1 MDRMSKTIDGQN
13 IGAILFDLGN
23 VLIDVDFYRCA
34 RLWSDHAGIPA
45 HVLASRF
52 RIDDAYKAFECGKLD
67 APAFYEAL
75 RGQLE
80 ISLPDDTMREGW
92 NAIIRDE
99 KPGIRDGL
107 EQLARRYPLY
117 VLTNTNPEHE
127 NIWAEKHRDLLSHF
141 KEIFV
146 SSHMGCRKPDAA
158 AYLHVSRS
166 IGTPCSEILFFD
178 DAEENVQGAR
188 KVGMQAIRVD
198 QDDTIAQCIHPI
210 LAKPR
215 K

>member
-1 MDRMSKTIDGQN
+1 MSKTIDGQN

-23 VLIDVDFYRCA
+23 VLIDIDFYRCA

-99 KPGIRDGL
+99 KPGIRDCL

-127 NIWAEKHRDLLSHF
+127 NIWTEKHRGLLSHF

-166 IGTPCSEILFFD
+166 IGAPCSKILFFD
-178 DAEENVQGAR
+178 DAEENVQGLSPYTHLRAHE
-188 KVGMQAIRVD
+188 
-198 QDDTIAQCIHPI
+198 TS
-210 LAKPR
+210 
-215 K
+215 

>member
-1 MDRMSKTIDGQN
+1 MSKTIDPQT

-23 VLIDVDFYRCA
+23 VLIDIDFFRCA

-67 APAFYEAL
+67 ARAFYEAL
-75 RGQLE
+75 RRQLE
-80 ISLPDDTMREGW
+80 ISLPDDIMREGW

-99 KPGIRDGL
+99 KPGIRDCL
-107 EQLARRYPLY
+107 AQLARRYPLY

-127 NIWAEKHRDLLSHF
+127 NIWAEKHQDLLSYF
-141 KEIFV
+141 EKIFV

-158 AYLHVSRS
+158 AYLHVSQF
-166 IGTPCSEILFFD
+166 IGVPCSEILFFD

-188 KVGMQAIRVD
+188 KSGMQAIRVD
-198 QDDTIAQCIHPI
+198 QDDTISQCIRPI
-210 LAKPR
+210 LASPR

>member
-1 MDRMSKTIDGQN
+1 MSKTIDPQT

-23 VLIDVDFYRCA
+23 VLIDIDFFRCA

-67 APAFYEAL
+67 ARAFYEAL
-75 RGQLE
+75 RRQLE
-80 ISLPDDTMREGW
+80 ISLPNDIMREGW

-99 KPGIRDGL
+99 KPGIRDCL
-107 EQLARRYPLY
+107 AQLARRYPLY

-127 NIWAEKHRDLLSHF
+127 NIWAEKHQDLLSYF
-141 KEIFV
+141 EKIFV

-158 AYLHVSRS
+158 AYLHVSQF
-166 IGTPCSEILFFD
+166 IGVPCSEILFFD

-188 KVGMQAIRVD
+188 KSGMQAIRVD
-198 QDDTIAQCIHPI
+198 QDDTISQCIRPI
-210 LAKPR
+210 LASPR

>member
-1 MDRMSKTIDGQN
+1 MSKTIDGQN

-99 KPGIRDGL
+99 KPGIRDCL

-127 NIWAEKHRDLLSHF
+127 MVWAEKHRELLSYF
-141 KEIFV
+141 EKIFV
-146 SSHMGCRKPDAA
+146 SSQMGCRKPDAA

-166 IGTPCSEILFFD
+166 IGAPCSEILFFD

-198 QDDTIAQCIHPI
+198 
-210 LAKPR
+210 LAHSITRWIRPLIDGPET
-215 K
+215 

>member
-23 VLIDVDFYRCA
+23 VLIDIDFYRCA

-52 RIDDAYKAFECGKLD
+52 RIDDAYKAFERGTLD

-75 RGQLE
+75 RGQLG

-92 NAIIRDE
+92 HAIIREE
-99 KPGIRDGL
+99 KPGIRDCL
-107 EQLARRYPLY
+107 AQLARRYPLY
-117 VLTNTNPEHE
+117 VLTNTNPDHE
-127 NIWAEKHRDLLSHF
+127 MVWAEKHRELLSLF

-146 SSHMGCRKPDAA
+146 SSHMGCRKPDSA
-158 AYLHVSRS
+158 AYLHVSQF
-166 IGTPCSEILFFD
+166 IGVPCSEILFFD

-188 KVGMQAIRVD
+188 KVGMQAIRVEHAHSITRWIRPLID
-198 QDDTIAQCIHPI
+198 GPET
-210 LAKPR
+210 
-215 K
+215 